1 MIFEN
6 IRFEVQGSVARLTLN
21 RPDKMNSFNA
31 AMHAELRVALDQV
44 QEDKTIRVLV
54 LTGTGRAF
62 CSGQDLSDK
71 EVQFAP
77 GEAPP
82 DMGDVVE
89 RNYKPLILRLQ
100 NLRVPTIAAVNGV
113 AAGAGASL
121 ALACD
126 LVIACKSASFLQAFS
141 KVGLIPDTGGT
152 WFLPQRVGMAR
163 AMGLALLADK
173 LSAEKA
179 ADWGLIWAAIDDA
192 EFAATVDAFATQLS
206 TAPTKAL
213 VRTRQA
219 MHAAPGHTLEQQLS
233 MEAGFMRELG
243 WSADFTEGIAAFIGK
258 RAPNF
263 AGE

>member
-1 MIFEN
+1 MTFEN
-6 IRFEVQGSVARLTLN
+6 ILFEVVAGVARITLN
-21 RPDKMNSFNA
+21 RPDKMNSLNA
-31 AMHAELRVALDQV
+31 AMHAELRAALDQV
-44 QEDKTIRVLV
+44 QGDPAIRVLV
-54 LTGTGRAF
+54 LTGAGRGF
-62 CSGQDLSDK
+62 CAGQDLSDP
-71 EVQFAP
+71 EVRYVP

-89 RNYKPLILRLQ
+89 RHYKPLILRLQ
-100 NLRVPTIAAVNGV
+100 NLRVPTIAAVNGI

-126 LVIACKSASFLQAFS
+126 LVIATQSASFMQAFS
-141 KVGLIPDTGGT
+141 KIGLTPDTGGT

-163 AMGLALLADK
+163 ALGLALLAEK
-173 LSAEKA
+173 LPARQAAE
-179 ADWGLIWAAIDDA
+179 WGLIWAAVADIDFEA
-192 EFAATVDAFATQLS
+192 HIFALAVQLS

-243 WSADFTEGIAAFIGK
+243 ASADFIEGVAAFTAKRPPQFTGK
-258 RAPNF
+258 
-263 AGE
+263 

>member
-1 MIFEN
+1 MTFEN
-6 IRFEVQGSVARLTLN
+6 ILFEVAAGVARITLN
-21 RPDKMNSFNA
+21 RPDKMNSLNA
-31 AMHAELRVALDQV
+31 AMHAELRAALDQV
-44 QEDKTIRVLV
+44 QGDPAIRVLV
-54 LTGTGRAF
+54 LTGAGRGF
-62 CSGQDLSDK
+62 CAGQDLSDP
-71 EVQFAP
+71 EVRYVP

-89 RNYKPLILRLQ
+89 RYYKPLILRLQ
-100 NLRVPTIAAVNGV
+100 NLRVPTIAAVNGI

-126 LVIACKSASFLQAFS
+126 LVIATQSASFMQAFS
-141 KVGLIPDTGGT
+141 KIGLTPDTGGT

-163 AMGLALLADK
+163 ALGLALLAEK
-173 LSAEKA
+173 LPARQAAE
-179 ADWGLIWAAIDDA
+179 WGLIWAAVADIDFEA
-192 EFAATVDAFATQLS
+192 HIFALAVQLS

-243 WSADFTEGIAAFIGK
+243 ASADFIEGVAAFTAKRPPQFTGK
-258 RAPNF
+258 
-263 AGE
+263 